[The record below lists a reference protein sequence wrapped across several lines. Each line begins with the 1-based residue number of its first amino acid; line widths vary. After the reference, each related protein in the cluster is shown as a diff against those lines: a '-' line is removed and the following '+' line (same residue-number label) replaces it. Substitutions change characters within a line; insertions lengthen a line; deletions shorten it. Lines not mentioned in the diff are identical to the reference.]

1 MTITELLPQ
10 LHHLSKSEKLTV
22 IKFLVQELE
31 SEDLTPS
38 ESIFLSPQDW
48 QQITDLLINSSP
60 PNSALLSAVN
70 RYNQEET
77 LMLLRA
83 QDLENAYRE
92 ADKEIDSD

>member
-1 MTITELLPQ
+1 MTIKELLPQ

-31 SEDLTPS
+31 SESEDLTPS

-48 QQITDLLINSSP
+48 QKITDLRINSSP

-70 RYNQEET
+70 RYNQEVT
-77 LMLLRA
+77 
-83 QDLENAYRE
+83 N
-92 ADKEIDSD
+92 